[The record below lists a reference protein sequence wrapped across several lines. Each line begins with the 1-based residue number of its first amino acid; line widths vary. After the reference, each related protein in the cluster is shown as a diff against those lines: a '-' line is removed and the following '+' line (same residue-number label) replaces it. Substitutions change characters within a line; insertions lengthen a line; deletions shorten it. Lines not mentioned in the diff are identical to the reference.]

1 MKSWGVRLVAG
12 LKNWRT
18 RKIDA
23 VPDPIP
29 DFEHAEQPDQEPS
42 ESFEVTP
49 KEFEE
54 KASRANP
61 QYADAQ
67 KTDDSGEPKTLET
80 ASGREEQ
87 TDQDTNEPST
97 STYTFQQLPKQSRAR
112 ISITVGQ
119 PTKAR
124 KPAEQERARVDETS
138 NGEGL
143 ARSGIGRADQELKK
157 RVTSKVLTESFGK
170 SGNKALVPTGRRSPP
185 QLVAVPETTA
195 FREPSIHGQFPQTGK
210 AMDENAAISVLPE
223 SAHKRTRRKKQQT
236 TDEQVTA
243 EELAELEA
251 ENTRLKL
258 LLHERLS
265 AKQDDSGN

>member
-18 RKIDA
+18 RKDDA

-29 DFEHAEQPDQEPS
+29 VSGHAEQPDQDPT
-42 ESFEVTP
+42 ESMDVGSTGF
-49 KEFEE
+49 KE

-67 KTDDSGEPKTLET
+67 KADRSDEPKTLET
-80 ASGREEQ
+80 SSGREEQ
-87 TDQDTNEPST
+87 TDQETNEPST
-97 STYTFQQLPKQSRAR
+97 STTTFQQPPKQSRAR
-112 ISITVGQ
+112 VSKTAGQ
-119 PTKAR
+119 LTKA
-124 KPAEQERARVDETS
+124 PAEQVRARVDETS
-138 NGEGL
+138 NGEGF

-157 RVTSKVLTESFGK
+157 RVTGKVLTK
-170 SGNKALVPTGRRSPP
+170 SSGRTGNKALVPTGRKNSPP
-185 QLVAVPETTA
+185 LIAVPETTA
-195 FREPSIHGQFPQTGK
+195 FQEPSIHGQFPQTGK
-210 AMDENAAISVLPE
+210 AMDENAAISVLPA
-223 SAHKRTRRKKQQT
+223 SPHKRSPRKKQQT
-236 TDEQVTA
+236 VEEQVTA